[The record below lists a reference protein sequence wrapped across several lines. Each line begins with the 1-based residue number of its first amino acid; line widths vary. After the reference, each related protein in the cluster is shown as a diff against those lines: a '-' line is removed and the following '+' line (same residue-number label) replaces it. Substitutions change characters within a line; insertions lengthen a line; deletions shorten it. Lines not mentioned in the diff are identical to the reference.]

1 MIYKTLKR
9 KFTLIEML
17 AVISIIA
24 ILLAL
29 SVGVYSLVMTKMSNT
44 RTQAL
49 LKKVEMAM
57 CAYKN
62 ETGYYFQQG
71 SLGPLTINSSDTD
84 FIQFLN
90 WTSMKN
96 KGEINENNGY
106 RLTDAWGKV
115 ILYQAPG
122 SNNTTMFDLQS
133 FGKDRVSGGGDD
145 ITNYSN

>member
-17 AVISIIA
+17 AVLSIIA

-29 SVGVYSLVMTKMSNT
+29 SIGVYSLVMTKMSNT

-49 LKKVEMAM
+49 LKKVEVAM
-57 CAYKN
+57 RAYKN
-62 ETGYYFQQG
+62 ETGYYIQKDTAG
-71 SLGPLTINSSDTD
+71 ALIINSSDSEL
-84 FIQFLN
+84 IQFLN

-96 KGEINENNGY
+96 KGELSSSNQLI
-106 RLTDAWGKV
+106 DAWGTV

-122 SNNTTMFDLQS
+122 SHNTTMFDLQS
-133 FGKDRVSGGGDD
+133 FGKDKENGGGDD